1 MNGERLWAALV
12 STLVLGAVAWPAVHG
27 RDSFPLSTYPMF
39 SKPKSATAE
48 VYHVVAHSTER
59 RHRPV
64 PPALVG
70 TDEIMQAFQTI
81 KIAIRSGESDPLCA
95 EIAARVARRPEY
107 VDIDRL
113 EVRIDTFDTVGYF
126 SGDRRPQAS
135 EVFAVCSVPRGDAR

>member
-1 MNGERLWAALV
+1 MSLERVWAAVV

-39 SKPKSATAE
+39 SRPKSATAE
-48 VYHVVAHSTER
+48 VYHVVAHSRER

-64 PPALVG
+64 PPSLVG

-81 KIAIRSGESDPLCA
+81 KLAIRSDEAPTLCN
-95 EIAARVARRPEY
+95 EIATRVAEDPEY
-107 VDIDRL
+107 ADIDRL

-126 SGDRRPQAS
+126 AGDRRPRAS
-135 EVFAVCSVPRGDAR
+135 DVVAVCPVLRGASP